1 MVNTLRPRQNY
12 LLFADDINKCT
23 FLYENVWISINISLK
38 FDPKGQIN
46 NILTLVQIMG
56 WRRLGDKPL
65 SEPMMVRLPTHIC
78 VTRSQWA
85 KASTREYT
93 TDKIT
98 TNMAQSMKSNIS
110 IIASLPIPGSILI
123 TTMLLMRLR
132 QCQMKALPHAK
143 LHTSSYHIVMIS
155 LCSSIVYCAPSQYKQ
170 CLSRYA
176 YSHLKGKT
184 LWRPSYLW
192 HEDHYTGKTTS
203 LYCDGPQITCYGD
216 MENHVS
222 KSCIKGRDNL
232 LSPTVSVG
240 CNYSTLPLIHASDIR
255 VLIFASLQNNMISPS
270 FQSIFYFSFAVYNS
284 VACYPWFR

>member
-1 MVNTLRPRQNY
+1 MVNTLRPRLIY
-12 LLFADDINKCT
+12 LHFADDIFKCT
-23 FLYENVWISINISLK
+23 FSYENVWISINTSLK

-93 TDKIT
+93 TDKTT
-98 TNMAQSMKSNIS
+98 TNMAQSMNSNIS

-143 LHTSSYHIVMIS
+143 LHTTSYHIERRH
-155 LCSSIVYCAPSQYKQ
+155 LCIAT
-170 CLSRYA
+170 A
-176 YSHLKGKT
+176 
-184 LWRPSYLW
+184 
-192 HEDHYTGKTTS
+192 
-203 LYCDGPQITCYGD
+203 PQITCYGD

-222 KSCIKGRDNL
+222 KSFIKGRDNL
-232 LSPTVSVG
+232 LPPTVSVG
-240 CNYSTLPLIHASDIR
+240 CNYSTLPLIHASDTG

-270 FQSIFYFSFAVYNS
+270 FQSIFYFSSAVYNS
-284 VACYPWFR
+284 VACYPCFR